1 MKLVKIFGER
11 NTSTN
16 ALKKLLEE
24 NSNSRV
30 APSVIGEVAPRIRDL
45 VKIATKTKLP
55 HTLRERLIDYGF
67 SGKTALNSWK
77 HTATNFENIDDLDDA
92 HVIFCVRHPASWV
105 LGLYRKPYQIHE
117 TNYSD
122 LRSFLDIRW
131 TTAGRERLQKAPI
144 SATETYNMKLES
156 YAQLQES
163 LSNKSISYSIVRH
176 EDFAVNQLEV
186 FSKLAMHLDEPAEHP
201 KELTRST
208 KDSRKDAD
216 YYKNYY
222 GKMLWL
228 KDIDSQSLDKIN
240 NEIDWAQLSQYEYS
254 PI

>member
-1 MKLVKIFGER
+1 M
-11 NTSTN
+11 
-16 ALKKLLEE
+16 
-24 NSNSRV
+24 
-30 APSVIGEVAPRIRDL
+30 
-45 VKIATKTKLP
+45 
-55 HTLRERLIDYGF
+55 
-67 SGKTALNSWK
+67 
-77 HTATNFENIDDLDDA
+77 
-92 HVIFCVRHPASWV
+92 